1 MSGNPFKLSTP
12 QTNETSENNVY
23 KLFNP
28 VAKNSVVRK
37 RFLISSFNIWI
48 SFFVNLLCFQTYK
61 SSFFRFCWSNSTK
74 NCVDICCSGME
85 NLLEIN
91 KEPPSC
97 SQDFDIDLNR
107 LEFFNM
113 KLKTLDFTNIFFV
126 GYHKLSFDD
135 RPSILK
141 NFYLKT
147 SKQISGWFRY
157 IFVSLAFFGLF
168 LLGFLAIILFWNFI
182 IS

>member
-1 MSGNPFKLSTP
+1 
-12 QTNETSENNVY
+12 
-23 KLFNP
+23 
-28 VAKNSVVRK
+28 
-37 RFLISSFNIWI
+37 
-48 SFFVNLLCFQTYK
+48 
-61 SSFFRFCWSNSTK
+61 
-74 NCVDICCSGME
+74 ME
-85 NLLEIN
+85 NLLEID

-97 SQDFDIDLNR
+97 SQDFDIDPNR

-126 GYHKLSFDD
+126 DYHKLSFDD

-168 LLGFLAIILFWNFI
+168 LLGFLAIILF
-182 IS
+182 